1 MAAMDDDRIRQLA
14 QEVLADLARPAEK
27 DTPGM
32 ADLETRVSALEAAVG
47 GLTGRSAPSA
57 LSERAAHASFV
68 LLGPAGNPGSD
79 RCVMEP
85 DKPCVQS
92 GACRT
97 FGH

>member
-1 MAAMDDDRIRQLA
+1 MDDERIRQLA

-32 ADLETRVSALEAAVG
+32 ADLETRVRALESVVG
-47 GLTGRSAPSA
+47 ELRGRAPV
-57 LSERAAHASFV
+57 LVERPAHASFI

-85 DKPCVQS
+85 EKPCVQS

>member
-1 MAAMDDDRIRQLA
+1 MDDERIRQLA

-32 ADLETRVSALEAAVG
+32 ADLETRVSALESVVGELRGRHAAPV
-47 GLTGRSAPSA
+47 LVDRPAHPS
-57 LSERAAHASFV
+57 FI

-85 DKPCVQS
+85 EKPCVQS